1 MKGPQ
6 VVRIDPRR
14 RSLGLAVAPDAPPP
28 GRLTR
33 VARHA
38 VLDRFAR
45 LERGHLVLLEGGA
58 RHAFGDPLDPLQA
71 TVAIRHPWAFAAL
84 AYGGGAGLAD
94 AYADAL
100 WDADDLVAALRI
112 LLAAAER
119 RGARGWVGRIGA
131 ASETLRRAVRRAE
144 GRRAQAVPARSELG
158 SEFLSLFLDETMSY
172 SCGVFEHPR
181 ATLRDAQVAK
191 LERVCRKL
199 DLRPGQSLLEI
210 GSGWGGLAL
219 HAARRHGVRVATLTR
234 SRAQHAYAT
243 ARVREARLEAQVEVL
258 FADYRDVVG
267 TFDRVVSI
275 EMVEALAGPA
285 DRETY
290 FRAIHERLAVDGLA
304 LVQAITV
311 PDARVSGRER
321 ARREAERV
329 VFPGVRIPS
338 ATALLDAAA
347 RASDLRLFHMEE
359 IGPHYART
367 LRAWR
372 ERLLARW
379 GEARALG
386 RDERALRAFVHDL
399 AACEAGF
406 EERYLGDVQLLLAR
420 PGARREPILASLPP
434 PSLDEPV
441 TR

>member
-1 MKGPQ
+1 MSQ
-6 VVRIDPRR
+6 NVVRFDPRR
-14 RSLGLAVAPDAPPP
+14 RSLGLAVAPEGPPP

-33 VARHA
+33 HARETM
-38 VLDRFAR
+38 LGR
-45 LERGHLVLLEGGA
+45 LASLGRGRLVLLEAGR
-58 RHAFGDPLDPLQA
+58 RHAFGDDADPLQA

-84 AYGGGAGLAD
+84 AFGGGAALAE
-94 AYADAL
+94 AYADGL

-112 LLAAAER
+112 LHAVAER
-119 RGARGWVGRIGA
+119 PPSPGGWIGRVGAL
-131 ASETLRRAVRRAE
+131 SDTLRRAVRRAG
-144 GRRAQAVPARSELG
+144 GRGVPAIPARSELG
-158 SEFLSLFLDETMSY
+158 SDFLELILDDTMSY

-210 GSGWGGLAL
+210 GSGWGGLAI
-219 HAARRHGVRVATLTR
+219 HAARRHGVRVASLTR
-234 SRAQHAYAT
+234 SRAQQAFAT
-243 ARVREARLEAQVEVL
+243 ARVRAEGLEAEVEVL
-258 FADYRDVVG
+258 YADYRDVVG

-290 FRAIHERLAVDGLA
+290 FRAIRERLADDGLA

-311 PDARVSGRER
+311 PESRASGRER

-338 ATALLDAAA
+338 ATALLGAAA

-379 GEARALG
+379 DEARALG
-386 RDERALRAFVHDL
+386 RDERFLRAFLHDL

-406 EERYLGDVQLLLAR
+406 EERYLGDVQLLFAR
-420 PGARREPILASLPP
+420 PRARRDPILATLPAP
-434 PSLDEPV
+434 APE
-441 TR
+441 

>member
-1 MKGPQ
+1 MKAPN
-6 VVRIDPRR
+6 VVHIDPRR
-14 RSLGLAVAPDAPPP
+14 RSLGLALAPEGPPP
-28 GRLTR
+28 GRFTR
-33 VARHA
+33 LARRSM
-38 VLDRFAR
+38 LSRFAA
-45 LERGHLVLLEGGA
+45 LERGRLVLLEGGA
-58 RHAFGDPLDPLQA
+58 RHAFGDEADPLQA

-84 AYGGGAGLAD
+84 AFGGGAGVAE
-94 AYADAL
+94 AYADGL

-112 LLAAAER
+112 LLAVAGGRPRAGGWIGR
-119 RGARGWVGRIGA
+119 VGAISDA
-131 ASETLRRAVRRAE
+131 LRRAVRRAG
-144 GRRAQAVPARSELG
+144 GRRGPATPARSELG

-181 ATLRDAQVAK
+181 SSLRDAQVAK

-210 GSGWGGLAL
+210 GSGWGALAI
-219 HAARRHGVRVATLTR
+219 HAARRHGVRVASLTR
-234 SRAQHAYAT
+234 SRAQHAYASE
-243 ARVREARLEAQVEVL
+243 RVRAAGLEGQVEVL
-258 FADYRDVVG
+258 FADYRNVVG
-267 TFDRVVSI
+267 TFDRVVSV
-275 EMVEALAGPA
+275 EMVEGLAGPS

-290 FRAIHERLAVDGLA
+290 FRAIRERLADDGLA

-311 PDARVSGRER
+311 PESRLTGRER

-329 VFPGVRIPS
+329 VFPGIRIPS
-338 ATALLDAAA
+338 TTALLRAAA

-379 GEARALG
+379 DEARALG
-386 RDERALRAFVHDL
+386 RDERFLRAFLHDL

-406 EERYLGDVQLLLAR
+406 EERYLGDVQLLFAR
-420 PGARREPILASLPP
+420 PRARRDPILAALPAAAV
-434 PSLDEPV
+434 E
-441 TR
+441 

>member
-1 MKGPQ
+1 MKAPN

-14 RSLGLAVAPDAPPP
+14 RSLGLALAPEGPPP
-28 GRLTR
+28 GRLTAF
-33 VARHA
+33 ARRA
-38 VLDRFAR
+38 VLAR
-45 LERGHLVLLEGGA
+45 LASLERGRLVLLEGGA
-58 RHAFGDPLDPLQA
+58 RHSFGDEAETLQA

-84 AYGGGAGLAD
+84 AFGGGAGLAE
-94 AYADAL
+94 AYADGL
-100 WDADDLVAALRI
+100 WDADDLVSALRI
-112 LLAAAER
+112 LLAVADR
-119 RGARGWVGRIGA
+119 RAGRGWIGRVGAISDA
-131 ASETLRRAVRRAE
+131 LRRAVRRVG
-144 GRRAQAVPARSELG
+144 GRGDPAVPARSELG

-172 SCGVFEHPR
+172 SCGVFETPR
-181 ATLRDAQVAK
+181 SSLRDAQVAK

-210 GSGWGGLAL
+210 GSGWGGLAI
-219 HAARRHGVRVATLTR
+219 HAARRHGVRVASLTR
-234 SRAQHAYAT
+234 SRAQHAHAS
-243 ARVREARLEAQVEVL
+243 ARVRAAGLEGQVEVL

-275 EMVEALAGPA
+275 EMVEALAGPS

-290 FRAIHERLAVDGLA
+290 FRAIRERLADDGLA

-311 PDARVSGRER
+311 PEFRASRRER
-321 ARREAERV
+321 ARREADRV
-329 VFPGVRIPS
+329 VFPGIRIPS
-338 ATALLDAAA
+338 ATALLEAAA

-379 GEARALG
+379 DDARALG
-386 RDERALRAFVHDL
+386 RDERFLRAFLHDL

-406 EERYLGDVQLLLAR
+406 EERYLGDVQLLFAR
-420 PGARREPILASLPP
+420 PRARRDPILAALPP
-434 PSLDEPV
+434 PALDV
-441 TR
+441 

>member
-1 MKGPQ
+1 MTGPTI
-6 VVRIDPRR
+6 VRIDPRR
-14 RSLGLAVAPDAPPP
+14 RSLGLAVAPEGPPP
-28 GRLTR
+28 GRLSGF
-33 VARHA
+33 ARGA
-38 VLDRFAR
+38 VLARFAS
-45 LERGHLVLLEGGA
+45 LEHGRLVLLEGGV
-58 RHAFGDPLDPLQA
+58 RHAFGDEADPLQA
-71 TVAIRHPWAFAAL
+71 TVAIRHPWAFAAI
-84 AYGGGAGLAD
+84 AFGGGAGLAE
-94 AYADAL
+94 AYADGL

-119 RGARGWVGRIGA
+119 RPVSGWIGRVGAL
-131 ASETLRRAVRRAE
+131 SERLRRAVRRARV
-144 GRRAQAVPARSELG
+144 GGPSAIPARSELG
-158 SEFLSLFLDETMSY
+158 GDFLSLFLDDTMSY

-181 ATLRDAQVAK
+181 ASLRDAQIAK

-210 GSGWGGLAL
+210 GSGWGALAI
-219 HAARRHGVRVATLTR
+219 HAARRHGVRVASLTR
-234 SRAQHAYAT
+234 SRAQHAFASE
-243 ARVREARLEAQVEVL
+243 RVRAAGLEGKVEVL

-275 EMVEALAGPA
+275 EMVEALSGPFE
-285 DRETY
+285 RETY
-290 FRAIHERLAVDGLA
+290 FRAIRERLADDGLA

-311 PDARVSGRER
+311 PESRASRGER

-379 GEARALG
+379 DDARALG
-386 RDERALRAFVHDL
+386 RDERFLRAFLHDL

-406 EERYLGDVQLLLAR
+406 EERYLGDVQLLFAR
-420 PGARREPILASLPP
+420 PRARRDPILAALPP
-434 PSLDEPV
+434 PVLE
-441 TR
+441 

>member
-1 MKGPQ
+1 MKASN

-14 RSLGLAVAPDAPPP
+14 RSLGLAVAPEGPPP
-28 GRLTR
+28 GRFTSF
-33 VARHA
+33 ARRA
-38 VLDRFAR
+38 VIARLAR
-45 LERGHLVLLEGGA
+45 LERGRLVLLEGGA
-58 RHAFGDPLDPLQA
+58 RHAFGDEADPLQA

-84 AYGGGAGLAD
+84 AFGGGAGLAE
-94 AYADAL
+94 AYADGL
-100 WDADDLVAALRI
+100 WDADDLVAALRV
-112 LLAAAER
+112 LLAVAER
-119 RGARGWVGRIGA
+119 RPATSGWMGRVGAIA
-131 ASETLRRAVRRAE
+131 DALRRAKRR
-144 GRRAQAVPARSELG
+144 GRRGASATPARSELG

-172 SCGVFEHPR
+172 SCGVFETAR
-181 ATLRDAQVAK
+181 STLRDAQVSK
-191 LERVCRKL
+191 LERICRKL

-210 GSGWGGLAL
+210 GSGWGALAI
-219 HAARRHGVRVATLTR
+219 HAARRHGVRVASLTR

-243 ARVREARLEAQVEVL
+243 ARVRAAGLEEQVEVL

-275 EMVEALAGPA
+275 EMVEALAGPFE
-285 DRETY
+285 RETY
-290 FRAIHERLAVDGLA
+290 FRAIRERLADDGLA

-311 PDARVSGRER
+311 PECRMSRRER

-329 VFPGVRIPS
+329 VFPGIRIPS
-338 ATALLDAAA
+338 TTALLDAAA

-379 GEARALG
+379 DDALALG
-386 RDERALRAFVHDL
+386 RGERFLRAFLHDL

-406 EERYLGDVQLLLAR
+406 EERHLGDVQLLFAR
-420 PGARREPILASLPP
+420 PRARREPILPALPLP
-434 PSLDEPV
+434 AID
-441 TR
+441 

>member
-1 MKGPQ
+1 MGGPT

-14 RSLGLAVAPDAPPP
+14 RALGLAVAPDAPPP

-33 VARHA
+33 VAREA
-38 VLDRFAR
+38 VLAHLAGLAR
-45 LERGHLVLLEGGA
+45 GRLVLLEGGA
-58 RHAFGDPLDPLQA
+58 RHAFGDEADPLQA

-84 AYGGGAGLAD
+84 AFGGGAGIAD
-94 AYADAL
+94 AYADGL

-112 LLAAAER
+112 LLAAGDGRPAPGGWIGRVGTLSEVLRRTVRRASR
-119 RGARGWVGRIGA
+119 RGAP
-131 ASETLRRAVRRAE
+131 
-144 GRRAQAVPARSELG
+144 AVPARSELG
-158 SEFLSLFLDETMSY
+158 ADFLALFLDDTMSY

-199 DLRPGQSLLEI
+199 DLRPGQSVLEI
-210 GSGWGGLAL
+210 GSGWGGFAV
-219 HAARRHGVRVATLTR
+219 HAARRHGVRVASLTR
-234 SRAQHAYAT
+234 SRAQHAHAT
-243 ARVREARLEAQVEVL
+243 ARVRAERLEHRVEIL

-275 EMVEALAGPA
+275 EMVEALAGA
-285 DRETY
+285 SDREIY
-290 FRAIHERLAVDGLA
+290 FRAIRERLADDGLA

-311 PDARVSGRER
+311 PESRASRRER
-321 ARREAERV
+321 ARREADRV

-338 ATALLDAAA
+338 TTALLDAAA

-359 IGPHYART
+359 LGPHYART

-379 GEARALG
+379 DEARALG
-386 RDERALRAFVHDL
+386 RDERSLRAFLHDL

-420 PGARREPILASLPP
+420 PRARREPLLPPLPP
-434 PSLDEPV
+434 PAVE
-441 TR
+441 

>member
-1 MKGPQ
+1 
-6 VVRIDPRR
+6 
-14 RSLGLAVAPDAPPP
+14 
-28 GRLTR
+28 
-33 VARHA
+33 
-38 VLDRFAR
+38 
-45 LERGHLVLLEGGA
+45 
-58 RHAFGDPLDPLQA
+58 
-71 TVAIRHPWAFAAL
+71 VAIRHPWAFAAL
-84 AYGGGAGLAD
+84 AFGGGAGLAE
-94 AYADAL
+94 AYADGL

-112 LLAAAER
+112 LLAAADR
-119 RGARGWVGRIGA
+119 RPAGGWMGRVGAVSDA
-131 ASETLRRAVRRAE
+131 LRRAARRAG
-144 GRRAQAVPARSELG
+144 GRAVPVAPARSELG
-158 SEFLSLFLDETMSY
+158 AEFLSLFLDETMSY
-172 SCGVFEHPR
+172 SCGVFEHAR
-181 ATLRDAQVAK
+181 SSLRDAQVSK

-219 HAARRHGVRVATLTR
+219 HAARRHGVRVASITR
-234 SRAQHAYAT
+234 SRAQHAHVT
-243 ARVREARLEAQVEVL
+243 ARVREAGLEGQVEVL

-285 DRETY
+285 ERETY
-290 FRAIHERLAVDGLA
+290 FRAIRERLADDGLA

-311 PDARVSGRER
+311 PESRASRRER
-321 ARREAERV
+321 ARREADRV
-329 VFPGVRIPS
+329 VFPGIRIPS

-379 GEARALG
+379 DDARALG
-386 RDERALRAFVHDL
+386 RDERFLRAFLHDL

-406 EERYLGDVQLLLAR
+406 EERYLGDVQLLFAR
-420 PGARREPILASLPP
+420 PRARRDPILATLPAP
-434 PSLDEPV
+434 AVE
-441 TR
+441 

>member
-1 MKGPQ
+1 MTARN

-14 RSLGLAVAPDAPPP
+14 RSLGLAVAPEGPPP
-28 GRLTR
+28 GRFT
-33 VARHA
+33 A
-38 VLDRFAR
+38 FAR
-45 LERGHLVLLEGGA
+45 RVVLARLAALGRGRLVLLEGGL
-58 RHAFGDPLDPLQA
+58 RHAFGDEADPLQA

-84 AYGGGAGLAD
+84 AFGGGAGLAG
-94 AYADAL
+94 AYADGL

-112 LLAAAER
+112 LLPVVDRA
-119 RGARGWVGRIGA
+119 GTGGWIGRIGA
-131 ASETLRRAVRRAE
+131 ISDALRRAVKR
-144 GRRAQAVPARSELG
+144 GRRGAPDTPARSELG

-172 SCGVFEHPR
+172 SCGVFETPR
-181 ATLRDAQVAK
+181 SSLRDAQVAK

-210 GSGWGGLAL
+210 GSGWGGLAI

-234 SRAQHAYAT
+234 SPAQHAFAS
-243 ARVREARLEAQVEVL
+243 ARVRAAGLEGQVEVL
-258 FADYRDVVG
+258 FADFRDVVG

-285 DRETY
+285 DHETY
-290 FRAIHERLAVDGLA
+290 FRAIRERLADDGLA

-311 PDARVSGRER
+311 PEWRGSRRER
-321 ARREAERV
+321 ARREADRV

-338 ATALLDAAA
+338 TTALLEAAG

-379 GEARALG
+379 DDARALG
-386 RDERALRAFVHDL
+386 RDEHFLRAFLHDL

-406 EERYLGDVQLLLAR
+406 EERFLGDVQLLLAR
-420 PGARREPILASLPP
+420 PRARREPILAALP
-434 PSLDEPV
+434 LAMID
-441 TR
+441 

>member
-1 MKGPQ
+1 MSGPN

-33 VARHA
+33 VARQA
-38 VLDRFAR
+38 VLAR
-45 LERGHLVLLEGGA
+45 LASLERGRLVLLEGGT
-58 RHAFGDPLDPLQA
+58 RHAFGDEADPLQA

-84 AYGGGAGLAD
+84 AFGGGASLAE
-94 AYADAL
+94 AYADGL

-112 LLAAAER
+112 LLAVAER
-119 RGARGWVGRIGA
+119 RPASGWIARVGALSDA
-131 ASETLRRAVRRAE
+131 LRRAVRRAV
-144 GRRAQAVPARSELG
+144 GVGVAAAPARSELG
-158 SEFLSLFLDETMSY
+158 SEFLSLFLDDTMSY

-210 GSGWGGLAL
+210 GSGWGALAI

-234 SRAQHAYAT
+234 SRAQQAYA
-243 ARVREARLEAQVEVL
+243 AERVRAEGLQDQVEVL

-267 TFDRVVSI
+267 IFDRVVSI

-290 FRAIHERLAVDGLA
+290 FTAIRERLADDGLA

-311 PDARVSGRER
+311 PDARGSRRER
-321 ARREAERV
+321 ARREADRV

-379 GEARALG
+379 DDARALG
-386 RDERALRAFVHDL
+386 RDERALRAFLHDL

-406 EERYLGDVQLLLAR
+406 EERYLGDVQLLFAR
-420 PGARREPILASLPP
+420 PRAAREPILATLPP
-434 PSLDEPV
+434 PPPADDG
-441 TR
+441 RR

>member
-1 MKGPQ
+1 MKESN

-14 RSLGLAVAPDAPPP
+14 RSLGLAVAPDGPPP
-28 GRLTR
+28 GRLTGL
-33 VARHA
+33 ARAA
-38 VLDRFAR
+38 VLARFAT
-45 LERGHLVLLEGGA
+45 LERGHLVLLERGA
-58 RHAFGDPLDPLQA
+58 RRAFGDDTDPLQA
-71 TVAIRHPWAFAAL
+71 TVAIRHPWAYAAL
-84 AYGGGAGLAD
+84 AFGGGAGLAD
-94 AYADAL
+94 AYADGL
-100 WDADDLVAALRI
+100 WDADDLVAALR
-112 LLAAAER
+112 LLHAVAER
-119 RGARGWVGRIGA
+119 RPASSGWVGRLGA
-131 ASETLRRAVRRAE
+131 ASEALRRAARKGKRSPPVA
-144 GRRAQAVPARSELG
+144 ARSELG
-158 SEFLSLFLDETMSY
+158 VDFLSLFLDDTMSY

-199 DLRPGQSLLEI
+199 DLRPGQSVLEI
-210 GSGWGGLAL
+210 GSGWGSFAI
-219 HAARRHGVRVATLTR
+219 HAARRHGVRVASLTR
-234 SRAQHAYAT
+234 SRAQHAHAK
-243 ARVREARLEAQVEVL
+243 ARVRAAGLEDQVEIL

-267 TFDRVVSI
+267 SFDRVVSL

-290 FRAIHERLAVDGLA
+290 FRAIHERLTPDGLA

-311 PDARVSGRER
+311 PEARLSRRER
-321 ARREAERV
+321 ARREADRV

-379 GEARALG
+379 DDARALG
-386 RDERALRAFVHDL
+386 RDERSLRAFLHDL

-406 EERYLGDVQLLLAR
+406 EERYLGDVQLLFAR
-420 PGARREPILASLPP
+420 PRARREPILATLPAP
-434 PSLDEPV
+434 ALE
-441 TR
+441 